1 MSDNKNASRNT
12 DKLTLWQERLG
23 QSDAVWDDK
32 VAEMDERDALYNGSN
47 SVTALVEGDPV
58 TETAHVQNIIFEN
71 IESQISTGIPM
82 PKVTAY
88 RKEDERL
95 ARLIE
100 EMIRSELDRQP
111 FEVMNDLAERTVP
124 IQGGVLFLTE
134 WDHSKRTFATIGELV
149 SSVIHPKQLAPQ
161 PGIYTDIE
169 DMDWFII
176 KFPTTKA
183 AVKREYGV
191 DVSEEGEAE
200 PEVRSTGQQD
210 SSEDTVTKYVGYERG
225 ENGCINK
232 FVWVNE
238 VVLEDLENYQARRQ
252 PVCARCG
259 RVKPHMGQPIPEE
272 TEGMVSPEERN
283 TGMRLAV
290 QLADQAMGTAVADP
304 EDRSMVGGLQLTSGA
319 EPEVTRYEGG
329 PCPWCGAEEWTEE
342 EMEWEEVIVPIER
355 SDGTTIPG
363 VHMETDPETQIAGEV
378 PTKIPFYRPD
388 IYPVVLQRSVSQY
401 GQLLGNSDVD
411 IIKHQQ
417 NTLNRLHQKVIT
429 RLMQAGTR
437 VTLPDDAKLRMDPKD
452 HDIWYLED
460 MAAKQ
465 MIDVFQFSGNLQYE
479 MAYMAQI
486 YEEPRRLLG
495 ITDSF
500 QGRRDPTATSGKAKE
515 YAASMSAGRLESKRM
530 MKNAAYAKLFEIMF
544 KFMLAYSDEPRVVA
558 YKDHKGDTVY
568 EEFSRYDFLVQD
580 ATGQWQYNDRF
591 LFSVDTTSPL
601 AANREAMW
609 QETRMNL
616 QTGAFGDPAATETLI
631 LFWTKMEE
639 LHYPGAGSTRKFL
652 EERMQAQ
659 QTASMPMPEMAPQG
673 GSPVAGTQKDL
684 PAELLPPE
692 PVIT

>member
-1 MSDNKNASRNT
+1 MSERKAPEKNPE
-12 DKLTLWQERLG
+12 KLRTWQERLS
-23 QSDAVWDDK
+23 QSDAVWEDK
-32 VAEMDERDALYNGSN
+32 VSEMDRRDALYNGSA
-47 SVTALVEGDPV
+47 SVTALVDGDPV
-58 TETAHVQNIIFEN
+58 TETTHVQNIIFEN

-82 PKVTAY
+82 PKVTPY

-95 ARLIE
+95 ARIIE

-183 AVKREYGV
+183 AVLREYGV

-200 PEVRSTGQQD
+200 PEIRGAGEQD

-225 ENGCINK
+225 ENGYINK

-238 VVLEDLENYQARRQ
+238 TVLEDLENYQARRQ
-252 PVCARCG
+252 PVCAICG

-272 TEGMVSPEERN
+272 PESTVSPEERN
-283 TGMRLAV
+283 AGLRMAV
-290 QLADQAMGTAVADP
+290 QLADQAMGVSEADP
-304 EDRSMVGGLQLTSGA
+304 EDKSMVGGLKLTSGA
-319 EPEVTRYEGG
+319 DPKVVRYEGG

-342 EMEWEEVIVPIER
+342 EMEWEEIIVPITR
-355 SDGTTIPG
+355 SDGSTIPG
-363 VHMETDPETQIAGEV
+363 VHMEVDPETQIGGEV

-411 IIKHQQ
+411 IIKFQQ
-417 NTLNRLHQKVIT
+417 NTLNRLHQKVID

-452 HDIWYLED
+452 HTVWYLED
-460 MAAKQ
+460 LAAKQ
-465 MIDVFQFSGNLQYE
+465 MIDVYQFSGNLQYE

-515 YAASMSAGRLESKRM
+515 YAAAMSAGRLESKRM

-568 EEFSRYDFLVQD
+568 EEFNRYDFLVQD
-580 ATGQWQYNDRF
+580 AMGQWQYNDRF
-591 LFSVDTTSPL
+591 LFGVDTTAPL

-631 LFWTKMEE
+631 LFWSKMEE
-639 LHYPGAGSTRKFL
+639 LHYPGAGSTKKYL

-659 QTASMPMPEMAPQG
+659 QNMGQVPPGMPDGPSPSAP
-673 GSPVAGTQKDL
+673 AGET
-684 PAELLPPE
+684 PPE
-692 PVIT
+692 PVIV